1 MRTYKKPDLLF
12 VLVVFVGLGVI
23 ISSYIQY
30 ERANANA
37 SDSTMLASKKSM
49 IERPAP
55 DNQFIQVSTPGKTI
69 SLVDSGAV
77 NNSLQ
82 EP

>member
-1 MRTYKKPDLLF
+1 M
-12 VLVVFVGLGVI
+12 LVVFVGLGVA
-23 ISSYIQY
+23 ISSYIQH

-37 SDSTMLASKKSM
+37 SESTTLASKQPVV
-49 IERPAP
+49 ERNPEE
-55 DNQFIQVSTPGKTI
+55 NQFLLVSTPGETI
-69 SLVDSGAV
+69 SLANGDTV